1 MDLLN
6 NILKELKINFSI
18 NNIEQ
23 YQILLNI
30 IYNSIFLHQDEE
42 IKVQIYDTLSFFIEQ
57 IELSQKDKLID
68 INNLYNL
75 IIPYY
80 LQDDFKDTI
89 YSKPHCK
96 RKIILS

>member
-6 NILKELKINFSI
+6 NILKELKVNFSI

-23 YQILLNI
+23 YQVLLNI
-30 IYNSIFLHQDEE
+30 IYNSIFLNPDEK
-42 IKVQIYDTLSFFIEQ
+42 IKLQIYDTLSFFIEQ
-57 IELSQKDKLID
+57 IELSQQNNIID
-68 INNLYNL
+68 TNDLYNL
-75 IIPYY
+75 IVPYY
-80 LQDDFKDTI
+80 LQDEFKDTI